1 MFTPSRIAAFGVTHV
16 HLINDDLALDHWV
29 CLNIRGK
36 TGEKH
41 AFHWKKMHKKTTFGN
56 QWCLG
61 EFTRTSLAAKGLVNH
76 SKPLKLHL

>member
-41 AFHWKKMHKKTTFGN
+41 AFHWKKCIRKQLLEISGVSASSP
-56 QWCLG
+56 
-61 EFTRTSLAAKGLVNH
+61 E
-76 SKPLKLHL
+76 LH